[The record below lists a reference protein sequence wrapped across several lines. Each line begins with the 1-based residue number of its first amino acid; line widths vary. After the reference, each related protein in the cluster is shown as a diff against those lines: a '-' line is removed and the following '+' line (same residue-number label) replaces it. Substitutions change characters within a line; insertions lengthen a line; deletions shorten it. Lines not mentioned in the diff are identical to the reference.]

1 MIPDTY
7 ITFMQGSTGASAAL
21 LGLLFVAIQLA
32 PARTVGDTA
41 PVGRR
46 ATAESTFTALVNVF
60 FISLVGLTPDANI
73 GLVAVILALI
83 GLLGTLRLGGDYR
96 HARLTRQGH
105 VRAVTLLL
113 ASLVVYALELLYA
126 VQLIRTPSAVGSL
139 DNLVDVLIAI
149 YGLGLGRAWSLVG
162 GQSKGLLDVLL
173 GPRDVDALVPVSEG
187 GSDPA
192 DPVHERDAPA
202 SSPAPAQ
209 QRVGMRGHGD
219 RRDTQR
225 ESG

>member
-7 ITFMQGSTGASAAL
+7 LTFMQGSTGASAAL

-32 PARTVGDTA
+32 PAHTVGPTA

-60 FISLVGLTPDANI
+60 FISLVGLIPGTNI
-73 GLVAVILALI
+73 GLVAVIMALI
-83 GLLGTLRLGGDYR
+83 GLLGTLRLGDDYR
-96 HARLTRQGH
+96 RTRLTHQGH
-105 VRAVTLLL
+105 GREVTLLL
-113 ASLVVYALELLYA
+113 ASLVVYVLELLYA
-126 VQLIRTPSAVGSL
+126 VQLLRTPSAVGSL

-173 GPRDVDALVPVSEG
+173 GPRDVDAPAPVSEG
-187 GSDPA
+187 GSVPVAPA
-192 DPVHERDAPA
+192 HERDAPA

-209 QRVGMRGHGD
+209 QRVSVPGHGD